1 MAQKEIRLVEIKD
14 LYDQLIVG
22 DKLLEANEDEKGIFY
37 AQNQSLSEQILSIV
51 EELLREDPLNVEAL
65 FWKISIHN
73 GPYYDDVSVILS
85 TAQEIIDNLPND
97 KEAVLSA
104 YDLIAWSYEHKL
116 ELKEKAIEVLHDKL
130 IEISKLKDNYSLQ
143 DKEFGNT
150 YYKIA
155 FLYRELEDFST
166 AEAFYRMSFEHTP
179 DHYYTGFQGGNLSLE
194 RGNYGDAFIY
204 MNSFYNFHSNA
215 YCGVFG
221 KALEVD
227 YQAGKIDEEWGLLYL
242 MYAIAIDYPEECGY
256 KNVREVGIKYASLIE
271 KGLKENPDNAFA
283 LQMKAKYYMN
293 VEKNTKRAF
302 EYLHQYFD
310 QNKKIEGPLYFV
322 FYELGERLGIDVQEY
337 GYELDCEGVFAYNLM
352 TLFLEKGG
360 EYRDNDDIEKALVYY
375 HNARNIGKYAIQLA
389 DAYFET
395 GVGNKVNNN
404 KHGYALMCN
413 NLGIV
418 CKNIVQLTDGNYA
431 IADCVEALQ
440 LHRKGYEIA
449 PFWENMESGLRLAE
463 LMKEYD
469 EVAYFANELLTYY
482 DVYSATYMAIKGRIL
497 KNYLN
502 AGKFEEAKAYFKA
515 IRVDFELKEIEDEDV
530 VAEVIYMAA
539 DLFTYL
545 RYELKDYHSS
555 IDMTEAFFS
564 KSKYVEL
571 NEEVANIN
579 YWFSLAW
586 AYHGLEDFEK
596 AAKYFDL
603 MRLNYKDNERYKGT
617 IEDIPAEYSLPKEER
632 EALNRLWVF
641 NRQEIDSITNYPLE
655 DTFGNVV
662 HLNKIVDYITG
673 GHPIK
678 VEGWL
683 NDDVNLKVFPRV
695 QRKDVKEE
703 IFDTS
708 LDFYFQKEN
717 ITIRF
722 TIDERNEQ
730 IKSFFG
736 LRSKNVWKKE
746 MFVYYYFYKEGET
759 TSNDF
764 DVFGNGHIELDKKA
778 QLFWNAFVSKYYQ
791 LAV

>member
-1 MAQKEIRLVEIKD
+1 
-14 LYDQLIVG
+14 
-22 DKLLEANEDEKGIFY
+22 
-37 AQNQSLSEQILSIV
+37 
-51 EELLREDPLNVEAL
+51 
-65 FWKISIHN
+65 
-73 GPYYDDVSVILS
+73 
-85 TAQEIIDNLPND
+85 
-97 KEAVLSA
+97 
-104 YDLIAWSYEHKL
+104 
-116 ELKEKAIEVLHDKL
+116 
-130 IEISKLKDNYSLQ
+130 
-143 DKEFGNT
+143 
-150 YYKIA
+150 
-155 FLYRELEDFST
+155 
-166 AEAFYRMSFEHTP
+166 
-179 DHYYTGFQGGNLSLE
+179 
-194 RGNYGDAFIY
+194 
-204 MNSFYNFHSNA
+204 
-215 YCGVFG
+215 
-221 KALEVD
+221 
-227 YQAGKIDEEWGLLYL
+227 
-242 MYAIAIDYPEECGY
+242 
-256 KNVREVGIKYASLIE
+256 
-271 KGLKENPDNAFA
+271 
-283 LQMKAKYYMN
+283 
-293 VEKNTKRAF
+293 
-302 EYLHQYFD
+302 
-310 QNKKIEGPLYFV
+310 
-322 FYELGERLGIDVQEY
+322 
-337 GYELDCEGVFAYNLM
+337 M

-360 EYRDNDDIEKALVYY
+360 EYRDNGDIEKALVYY